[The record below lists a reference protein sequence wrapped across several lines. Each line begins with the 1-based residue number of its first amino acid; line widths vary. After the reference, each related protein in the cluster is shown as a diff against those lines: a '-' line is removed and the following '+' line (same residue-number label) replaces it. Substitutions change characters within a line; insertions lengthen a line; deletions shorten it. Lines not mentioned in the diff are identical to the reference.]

1 MQIQKKFFMD
11 YDYSLSKKE
20 KTGSKLPIL
29 LLIILIVLTGILIK
43 NLFLKKRTKSSTIT
57 TKINKTQLQKKEE
70 LINKIRQIINNKPGS
85 YSVFVSDFTNNDSFG
100 INENTIF
107 TGASV
112 NKVEVFASLY
122 YLVDQGKINLDDAI
136 TIQPEDI
143 QDYGTGSIRYE
154 NPGAVYSIKT
164 LGRLMMEKSDNTAAY
179 IIGEHV
185 IGMNKIQELVN
196 TWGLKQT
203 DMVNNKTSNADQEKM
218 FRLIYEG
225 KIVSGPLTQ
234 EMLDFMDDSD
244 FEDRLPGLLPK
255 GTKVYHKIGSELR
268 ITHDV
273 GIVDLPKRPYYIG
286 VLTVDN
292 PSEEDAIK
300 TIAEISK
307 LVFEYFQNFVK

>member
-1 MQIQKKFFMD
+1 MD
-11 YDYSLSKKE
+11 YDYSVTKKN
-20 KTGSKLPIL
+20 KSRSKLPFVLFIL
-29 LLIILIVLTGILIK
+29 LILLTGLLIR
-43 NLFLKKRTKSSTIT
+43 NLFFQKKTVKPVTKVSKKQMQS
-57 TKINKTQLQKKEE
+57 KEE
-70 LINKIRQIINNKPGS
+70 LLTKIKNIINNKSGS
-85 YSVFVSDFTNNDSFG
+85 YSVYVNDLNHNDSFG

-107 TGASV
+107 TAASV
-112 NKVEVFASLY
+112 NKIEVLAALY
-122 YLVDQGKINLDDAI
+122 YLVDEGKINLDDAI
-136 TIQPEDI
+136 TIQAEDI

-164 LGRLMMEKSDNTAAY
+164 LARLMMEKSDNTAAY
-179 IIGEHV
+179 LIGDQV
-185 IGMNKIQELVN
+185 IGMDKIQNLVN
-196 TWGLKQT
+196 QWGLTQT

-218 FRLIYEG
+218 FRLVYEG
-225 KIVSGPLTQ
+225 KIVSGPLTS
-234 EMLDFMDDSD
+234 EMLDFMNDSD
-244 FEDRLPGLLPK
+244 FENRLPALLPN

-307 LVFEYFQNFVK
+307 LVYEYINNLPKD